1 MKRKIFRA
9 LALALL
15 AVLVGCGGQKAAS
28 QPVEKAG
35 VVYVDPNA
43 APAATAAPSDTP
55 APLIE
60 TATAVPAEEAAA
72 SEPEAT
78 AEAET
83 EAALDLYF
91 ESKGVRM
98 KPMMEAAPVL
108 SALGDPIGS
117 FEADSCAYIGKDL
130 FYYYPGFE
138 LTVNEVEGVDRIT
151 AITVADDTVTTP
163 QGLRIYD
170 DEEKLLDVLGGTEEN
185 GVYTYR
191 SGSILLL
198 VRVKEADGDA
208 RRVSSIEYR
217 PAEDQ

>member
-1 MKRKIFRA
+1 MKRKIFWA
-9 LALALL
+9 LALGLLL
-15 AVLVGCGGQKAAS
+15 ALVGCGGQKAAS
-28 QPVEKAG
+28 QPAEKAG

-43 APAATAAPSDTP
+43 PAATAAPTDTP
-55 APLIE
+55 APLVE
-60 TATAVPAEEAAA
+60 TAAPAAEAAA
-72 SEPEAT
+72 TEPEAT
-78 AEAET
+78 AEPET
-83 EAALDLYF
+83 EASLDLYF
-91 ESKGVRM
+91 ESRGVRM
-98 KPMMEAAPVL
+98 EPMMEAAPVL

-151 AITVADDTVTTP
+151 AITVVDDTVTIP

-170 DEEKLLDVLGGTEEN
+170 EEDKLLDTLGGTEES